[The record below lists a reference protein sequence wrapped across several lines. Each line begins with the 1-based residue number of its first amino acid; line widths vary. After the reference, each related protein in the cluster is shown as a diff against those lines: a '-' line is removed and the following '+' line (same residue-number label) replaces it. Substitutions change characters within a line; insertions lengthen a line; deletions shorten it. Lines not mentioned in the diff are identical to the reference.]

1 MPNAARPPRG
11 QRVAPRPPDSSS
23 AGFRVFI
30 DFDNTITQGDVLD
43 GIIETFS
50 VSEEWR
56 TLEAAWAAG
65 QITTRTCL
73 EGQMRGLR
81 ATWPELARHLNQVRI
96 DPGFARLR
104 DLLRREAVDLT
115 IVSDNFDL
123 VLDHILKQEG
133 LTDVACLA
141 NHLELAAGRRVPSF
155 PFGNP
160 DCPGCA
166 HCKKIHFMPPHR
178 DARLVVYIGD
188 GRSDICPATHADIV
202 FAKTSLLSYLQR
214 AAIPCTAYGNLSEV
228 AAALEKTLHENKI

>member
-1 MPNAARPPRG
+1 MPDVVRPP
-11 QRVAPRPPDSSS
+11 ASS

-50 VSEEWR
+50 ASGEWR
-56 TLEAAWAAG
+56 TLEAAWTAG
-65 QITTRTCL
+65 QITTRACL
-73 EGQMRGLR
+73 EGQVGGLR
-81 ATWPELARHLNQVRI
+81 ATWPELAHHLDQVRL

-104 DLLRREAVDLT
+104 DLLRREAVELT

-123 VLDHILKQEG
+123 VLDHILKQNG
-133 LTDVACLA
+133 MADVARRA
-141 NHLELAAGRRVPSF
+141 NHLELAAGRLAPSF
-155 PFGNP
+155 PFWNP

-178 DARLVVYIGD
+178 DARQVVFIGD

-202 FAKTSLLSYLQR
+202 FAKTSLLSYLRR
-214 AAIPCTAYGNLSEV
+214 AAIPCVAYGDLSEV
-228 AAALEKTLHENKI
+228 TDALEKIMHEDKT

>member
-1 MPNAARPPRG
+1 MPDAARLPRNHA
-11 QRVAPRPPDSSS
+11 VAPRAPDPSS

-65 QITTRTCL
+65 QITTRTCV
-73 EGQMRGLR
+73 EGQVRGLR

-104 DLLRREAVDLT
+104 DLLRRESVDLT

-123 VLDHILKQEG
+123 VLDHILPQNMIQDQVKV
-133 LTDVACLA
+133 VADDGEI
-141 NHLELAAGRRVPSF
+141 HGFPPQQVPQASE
-155 PFGNP
+155 PRINP
-160 DCPGCA
+160 D
-166 HCKKIHFMPPHR
+166 
-178 DARLVVYIGD
+178 LV
-188 GRSDICPATHADIV
+188 
-202 FAKTSLLSYLQR
+202 
-214 AAIPCTAYGNLSEV
+214 EV
-228 AAALEKTLHENKI
+228 AREFGPGSAQPTHQIGRAH